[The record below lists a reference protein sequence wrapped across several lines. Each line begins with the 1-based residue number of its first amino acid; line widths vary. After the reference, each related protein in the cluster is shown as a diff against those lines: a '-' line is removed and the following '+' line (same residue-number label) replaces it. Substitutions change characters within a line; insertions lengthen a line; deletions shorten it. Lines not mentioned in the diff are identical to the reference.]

1 LGANREGETF
11 MNRSVVGIVG
21 ILVTGSLVVYGCGSK
36 KTTTGG
42 TSEVTSASSEV
53 VQEMAGS
60 AVGPWDYD
68 AAPTPAFEG
77 NPDYR
82 LTSFGFSEE
91 GTDMK
96 PEAVGA
102 CREAVKQ
109 LADKPEARL
118 LAVGFADGI
127 KENANAEKLGM
138 QRAEAARNL
147 LASLGIK
154 AERVQVASFGS
165 RYSTAKDFEKLKM
178 GLERKV
184 EIWVLK

>member
-1 LGANREGETF
+1 
-11 MNRSVVGIVG
+11 MNRSVEGIVG
-21 ILVTGSLVVYGCGSK
+21 VLLMTGCLVVCGCGSK
-36 KTTTGG
+36 KSTTGG
-42 TSEVTSASSEV
+42 TSEVTSASSEA

-60 AVGPWDYD
+60 AEGPWAYD
-68 AAPTPAFEG
+68 TAPTPAFDG
-77 NPDYR
+77 KPDYR

-96 PEAVGA
+96 SEAVGA

-127 KENANAEKLGM
+127 KESADAEKLGT

-147 LASLGIK
+147 LASLGVK
-154 AERVQVASFGS
+154 TDRVQIASFGS
-165 RYSTAKDFEKLKM
+165 RYSSAKDFEKLKM